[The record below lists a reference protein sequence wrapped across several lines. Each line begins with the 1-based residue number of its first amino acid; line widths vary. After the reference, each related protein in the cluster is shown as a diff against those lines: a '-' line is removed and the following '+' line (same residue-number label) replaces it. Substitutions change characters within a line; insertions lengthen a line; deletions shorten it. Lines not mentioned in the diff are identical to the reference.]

1 MGKNNYIVK
10 CNQELAIFSN
20 SEEKII
26 RTHDVK
32 IPPILL
38 DAISSTIKAQPDL
51 ENAAK
56 DLSGLVEVDI
66 GPFKEGLDS
75 GELYR
80 NSYEL
85 EIRDLKTG
93 KYVGKAKLKEA
104 ELPETEIAKTQPAS
118 LSKIT
123 RSICSISGQL
133 QMAEITQKLETIDK
147 KLDLIRE
154 EAWRERLSNTR
165 SLFRVTRD
173 ALDPLDS
180 LAIDRI
186 NQNITQLDKMA
197 DFFLTSIEKTLDKN
211 VPFSIWESFKEG
223 LKFWELFKDRPE
235 YNTKYVNSIRDQLEE
250 CAFFLNLYIET
261 MILIGLCYQ
270 VLGYHNKGQEYY
282 EEMKNSTARL
292 SDELIKKL
300 IFVLD
305 INELS
310 ITTSLSMR
318 DINNSLINRHI
329 PVVDEV
335 NNALLV
341 TKKAEALY
349 TTIQNNHIKLTMS
362 PNRLLGGTDNGG
374 KLQEL

>member
-104 ELPETEIAKTQPAS
+104 ELPETKS
-118 LSKIT
+118 LKHN
-123 RSICSISGQL
+123 QL
-133 QMAEITQKLETIDK
+133 LYRKLLEVFAAYLVNYK
-147 KLDLIRE
+147 WL
-154 EAWRERLSNTR
+154 RL
-165 SLFRVTRD
+165 
-173 ALDPLDS
+173 
-180 LAIDRI
+180 
-186 NQNITQLDKMA
+186 
-197 DFFLTSIEKTLDKN
+197 
-211 VPFSIWESFKEG
+211 
-223 LKFWELFKDRPE
+223 LKSWKP
-235 YNTKYVNSIRDQLEE
+235 
-250 CAFFLNLYIET
+250 
-261 MILIGLCYQ
+261 
-270 VLGYHNKGQEYY
+270 
-282 EEMKNSTARL
+282 
-292 SDELIKKL
+292 LIK
-300 IFVLD
+300 
-305 INELS
+305 S
-310 ITTSLSMR
+310 
-318 DINNSLINRHI
+318 
-329 PVVDEV
+329 
-335 NNALLV
+335 
-341 TKKAEALY
+341 
-349 TTIQNNHIKLTMS
+349 
-362 PNRLLGGTDNGG
+362 
-374 KLQEL
+374 